1 MTTPLSENQWISNII
16 NSNQFA
22 ALQAGTSN
30 ISYDDNGLIDTT
42 SFELNWIVADSQT
55 IDGAGEIFSNG
66 FNSFSD
72 ASDGFEGAMTIYL
85 ETPLNEDGDDTTPG
99 YYYLYEAL
107 NTTDVSDP
115 RYTIEGTD
123 IYKVGY
129 YNNEKTALQDRYVG
143 EYDSFSDQL
152 TAVFEA
158 AVSTAV
164 ASSYRSTNRYVFRK
178 VKEPILGTKN
188 VSALTPVTE
197 TETTTTATTTATTTG
212 TTTSY

>member
-1 MTTPLSENQWISNII
+1 MTTPTSENQWISII
-16 NSNQFA
+16 TNNQESEYSG
-22 ALQAGTSN
+22 LTSN
-30 ISYDDNGLIDTT
+30 ISYDNDGLIDTT
-42 SFELNWIVADSQT
+42 SFELNWIQTDEQAIDSA
-55 IDGAGEIFSNG
+55 GATFGNG
-66 FNSFSD
+66 YDSFSD
-72 ASDGFEGAMTIYL
+72 ASDGFEGTMTIYL
-85 ETPLNEDGDDTTPG
+85 ETPLNEDGDD

-107 NTTDVSDP
+107 NTTGVGDP
-115 RYTIEGTD
+115 NYTIEDTD
-123 IYKVGY
+123 TYKVSY
-129 YNNEKTALQDRYVG
+129 YNTEKTALQDRYVG

-164 ASSYRSTNRYVFRK
+164 ASSSRSTNRYVFRK

>member
-1 MTTPLSENQWISNII
+1 
-16 NSNQFA
+16 
-22 ALQAGTSN
+22 
-30 ISYDDNGLIDTT
+30 
-42 SFELNWIVADSQT
+42 
-55 IDGAGEIFSNG
+55 
-66 FNSFSD
+66 
-72 ASDGFEGAMTIYL
+72 MTIYL
-85 ETPLNEDGDDTTPG
+85 ETPLNEDGDD
-99 YYYLYEAL
+99 YYYLYEPL
-107 NTTDVSDP
+107 NTTGVGDP
-115 RYTIEGTD
+115 NYTIEDTD
-123 IYKVGY
+123 TYKVSY
-129 YNNEKTALQDRYVG
+129 YNTEKTALQDRYVG

-164 ASSYRSTNRYVFRK
+164 ASSSRSTNRYVFRK